1 MFFDVFESLCKERGV
16 KKTTVC
22 RECKVSPGAMDK
34 WKKGSVPDTKTVAA
48 FADYFGVSVDYLLGR
63 EQVAAYNGEN
73 LTAEAVKEIEN
84 FIEYIKN
91 KYGV

>member
-1 MFFDVFESLCKERGV
+1 MFFDVFESLCKEKGV
-16 KKTTVC
+16 KKTNVLEELHISTGSLS
-22 RECKVSPGAMDK
+22 RWKQGYSPSADNLN
-34 WKKGSVPDTKTVAA
+34 AL
-48 FADYFGVSVDYLLGR
+48 ADYFGVSVDYLLGR